1 MGRAGTRDKYYG
13 EETAKALEHLGDD
26 PTPRQ
31 MVRAYALVK
40 LAAFRAQQESRRI
53 YPKDFFPLLE
63 AVTQEVADGCW
74 DDQFVLPLAQ
84 GGAGTSLH
92 MNLCEV
98 IAALVNEQYQT
109 LYPDRTF
116 RAHPI
121 EDLARFQS
129 TNDTFPT
136 AVILLSFD
144 FLEKIET
151 RVIGFQEALVA
162 KEREY
167 ETLILCGRTQLQD
180 ALPIT
185 LGQVFGAWAGP
196 VERDRWRLNKLKER
210 LRTVPLGGTAI
221 GTGYSAPK
229 EYIFAAERHLR
240 NITGFPLCRSQNLC
254 DQVAHSDS
262 LAETARGMALCADN
276 LFKFSSDL
284 LLYSSGFLNE
294 IRHRELQYGSTIMPV
309 KTNPVLLELIRG
321 LSMECASA
329 GQLICDYV
337 KTGQLQLN
345 ANLPFIAEQMIRL
358 ATRLIRSLDTAVSA
372 VKEGLIPDRAQ
383 MEANLAKSPA
393 ILNTL
398 RDVLGYNRVKAL
410 ASEIQ
415 KAAPENIEALKSWL
429 ETHTELE
436 KPFLDQWA
444 SPLALTTMGRA
455 GMERPGSNKTNRK
468 QE

>member
-1 MGRAGTRDKYYG
+1 MDRTKNGPHYG
-13 EETAKALEHLGDD
+13 KETAKALEHLGEGRA
-26 PTPRQ
+26 PRQ

-40 LAAFRAQQESRRI
+40 LAAFRAQQESRTV
-53 YPKDFFPLLE
+53 YPDDFFPILE
-63 AVTQEVADGCW
+63 QVTQAVADGRW

-98 IAALVNEQYQT
+98 IASLANERYRE
-109 LYPDRTF
+109 LFPDPGF
-116 RAHPI
+116 RADPI
-121 EDLARFQS
+121 EDLCRFQS

-136 AVILLSFD
+136 AVILLTFD
-144 FLEKIET
+144 FLETVES
-151 RVIGFQEALVA
+151 RVIEFQEVLVA
-162 KEREY
+162 KEREF
-167 ETLILCGRTQLQD
+167 ETQVLCGRTQLQD

-196 VERDRWRLNKLKER
+196 VERDRWRLHKLKER

-221 GTGYSAPK
+221 GTGYSAPRD
-229 EYIFAAERHLR
+229 YVFAAERHLR
-240 NITGFPLCRSQNLC
+240 NLTGFPFCRSQNLC

-309 KTNPVLLELIRG
+309 KSNPVLLELIRG

-337 KTGQLQLN
+337 KLGQLQLN

-358 ATRLIRSLDTAVSA
+358 ATRLVRALDTAVTA
-372 VKEGLIPDRAQ
+372 VTTGLVPDGEQ

-393 ILNTL
+393 ILNSL
-398 RDVLGYNRVKAL
+398 RDELGYARVKAL
-410 ASEIQ
+410 EPEIR
-415 KAAPENIEALKSWL
+415 KAAPGIWK
-429 ETHTELE
+429 
-436 KPFLDQWA
+436 
-444 SPLALTTMGRA
+444 R
-455 GMERPGSNKTNRK
+455 
-468 QE
+468 

>member
-1 MGRAGTRDKYYG
+1 MDKAAKGQYYG
-13 EETAKALEHLGDD
+13 EETAKALDHLGREQ
-26 PTPRQ
+26 TPSE
-31 MVRAYALVK
+31 MVKAYALVK
-40 LAAFRAQQESRRI
+40 LAAFRAQQESCNL
-53 YPKDFFPLLE
+53 YPGDYFPFLE
-63 AVTQEVADGCW
+63 QVTQGVADGQW

-98 IAALVNEQYQT
+98 IAALANEQYQHR
-109 LYPDRTF
+109 YPDKEF

-136 AVILLSFD
+136 AVILLTFE
-144 FLEKIET
+144 FLETVESRI
-151 RVIGFQEALVA
+151 IGLQEALVA

-167 ETLILCGRTQLQD
+167 ETQILCGRTQLQD

-185 LGQVFGAWAGP
+185 LGQVFGGWAGP
-196 VERDRWRLNKLKER
+196 VERDRWRLHKLKER

-221 GTGYSAPK
+221 GTGYSAPRD
-229 EYIFAAERHLR
+229 YVFAAERHLR
-240 NITGFPLCRSQNLC
+240 NITGYPLCRSQNLC

-284 LLYSSGFLNE
+284 LLYASGFLNE
-294 IRHRELQYGSTIMPV
+294 IRHKELQYGSTIMPV
-309 KTNPVLLELIRG
+309 KSNPVRLELIRG

-345 ANLPFIAEQMIRL
+345 ANLPFISDQMIRL
-358 ATRLIRSLDTAVSA
+358 STRLIRALDTAITTVN
-372 VKEGLIPDRAQ
+372 EGLVPDVNR

-393 ILNTL
+393 ILNSL
-398 RDVLGYNRVKAL
+398 REVLGYARVKQL
-410 ASEIQ
+410 APEIS
-415 KAAPENIEALKSWL
+415 KAAPRNLADLKLWL
-429 ETHTELE
+429 EAHTELTR
-436 KPFLDQWA
+436 PFLDQWA
-444 SPLALTTMGRA
+444 SPLSLTAMGGGETEA
-455 GMERPGSNKTNRK
+455 ANNITNRK
-468 QE
+468 NK